1 MMPIAPPD
9 HRPIISAGRG
19 RRGLLAGL
27 LTLALALPS
36 AAHSYTLDE
45 LLRMP
50 LERLLQL
57 EISAQ
62 LTALAVARGALTR
75 GVCSVDGSHH
85 AA

>member
-1 MMPIAPPD
+1 MPVAPPAR
-9 HRPIISAGRG
+9 RPMIAAERG
-19 RRGLLAGL
+19 RRRLLAGL
-27 LTLALALPS
+27 ATLALSLPN

-57 EISAQ
+57 EISPRSS
-62 LTALAVARGALTR
+62 ALAIARSLPDL
-75 GVCSVDGSHH
+75 CSVHGRRH

>member
-1 MMPIAPPD
+1 MPVAPPSR
-9 HRPIISAGRG
+9 RPMMSAERG
-19 RRGLLAGL
+19 RRRLLAGV
-27 LTLALALPS
+27 LTLALSLPD

-57 EISAQ
+57 EISPRLSAQ
-62 LTALAVARGALTR
+62 AMAHALPDLGL
-75 GVCSVDGSHH
+75 VDGRRH

>member
-1 MMPIAPPD
+1 MPIDPPA

-19 RRGLLAGL
+19 RRPLLAGL

-36 AAHSYTLDE
+36 AAHSYTLNE

-50 LERLLQL
+50 LECLLQL
-57 EISAQ
+57 EIS
-62 LTALAVARGALTR
+62 
-75 GVCSVDGSHH
+75 GSRH

>member
-1 MMPIAPPD
+1 MPIAPPA
-9 HRPIISAGRG
+9 HRPISAGRG

-57 EISAQ
+57 EISPRS
-62 LTALAVARGALTR
+62 TALAIARGVLAGGR
-75 GVCSVDGSHH
+75 CSVDGSRH